1 MNHPRLGNKLS
12 KALDDAPNLKNRV
25 NLYRLATQRIYSLVV
40 GNVDIKH
47 SELSDTQ
54 YNLLSKVEELAAS
67 YITDYN
73 VPPVE
78 AVEQAY
84 QTVMHSK
91 LYFKFIW

>member
-12 KALDDAPNLKNRV
+12 KALDDSPNLKNRV
-25 NLYRLATQRIYSLVV
+25 HLYRLATQRIYSLVV
-40 GNVDIKH
+40 GNDEAKH
-47 SELSDTQ
+47 SELSDNQ
-54 YNLLSKVEELAAS
+54 YNQISEIEGLAAS
-67 YITDYN
+67 YITDDN

-91 LYFKFIW
+91 LYFKFI

>member
-12 KALDDAPNLKNRV
+12 KALDKSPNLKNRV
-25 NLYRLATQRIYSLVV
+25 HLYRLATQRIYSLVI
-40 GNVDIKH
+40 GNVDVKH

-54 YNLLSKVEELAAS
+54 YNLLSEVEELAAS

-84 QTVMHSK
+84 QTLMHSQ
-91 LYFKFIW
+91 LYFNFI

>member
-12 KALDDAPNLKNRV
+12 KALDNSPNLKNRA

-40 GNVDIKH
+40 GNRAKH

-54 YNLLSKVEELAAS
+54 YNLLNKVEDLAAS

-91 LYFKFIW
+91 LYFKFI